1 MGAGGGRK
9 RGRRDAGASASWD
22 AAPGAGGER
31 FLRLRGEGPE
41 GEAWGGEA
49 GAAAERAL
57 RALRAELLETCG
69 AVGGAVPLRRVA
81 TLGGGEGVVGVP
93 LAWGQE
99 VAGVAALV
107 CRAEGAACRLRL
119 LSHSDSLMRVLG
131 GDVAG
136 ALWGASGEGGGGR
149 EEGGRERE

>member
-41 GEAWGGEA
+41 GAAWGGEA

-81 TLGGGEGVVGVP
+81 TLGGGEVVVGVP